1 MYLEMF
7 KLTGR
12 VALVTGGARGIGL
25 ACVQTLAEAGAKVII
40 ADHDPAALL
49 FILRKMNRSSA
60 RGCDSCRGPVQPF
73 PAVSTSK
80 RIADKT

>member
-25 ACVQTLAEAGAKVII
+25 ACVQALAEAAAKVII
-40 ADHDPAALL
+40 ADHDPALRYCL
-49 FILRKMNRSSA
+49 FCGR
-60 RGCDSCRGPVQPF
+60 
-73 PAVSTSK
+73 
-80 RIADKT
+80 